1 MCAPFG
7 VRMTCAEVRVPFD
20 KTEAWTSPE
29 SEPLEKWTRFRAQR
43 GNEPGGNFGFGIFF
57 GRR

>member
-43 GNEPGGNFGFGIFF
+43 GE
-57 GRR
+57 